1 MISPIGGQP
10 ERQAVV
16 AREIV
21 ARVALFLTVGSVLF
35 MVAFLPFGIVGVAG
49 GFSLAYALASVV
61 ALRAVGRVL
70 VLPLTKIFTEL
81 LRPAL
86 ASVAM
91 LLALTL
97 FVRFVATV
105 DNESTLSQLAWLA
118 AEVLLAI
125 VSYGAILAV
134 IAPSAVAELKLAS
147 RTLVRSF
154 SRAR

>member
-1 MISPIGGQP
+1 
-10 ERQAVV
+10 
-16 AREIV
+16 
-21 ARVALFLTVGSVLF
+21 VGSVFF
-35 MVAFLPFGIVGVAG
+35 MVAFLPLGIVGVAG
-49 GFSLAYALASVV
+49 GFSLAYALAAVV
-61 ALRAVGRVL
+61 ALRGVGRVL

-105 DNESTLSQLAWLA
+105 DNKSALSQLAWLA
-118 AEVLLAI
+118 AEVLLAM

-134 IAPSAVAELKLAS
+134 IAPSAVAELKQAL
-147 RTLVRSF
+147 RTLVRFRSP
-154 SRAR
+154 AR